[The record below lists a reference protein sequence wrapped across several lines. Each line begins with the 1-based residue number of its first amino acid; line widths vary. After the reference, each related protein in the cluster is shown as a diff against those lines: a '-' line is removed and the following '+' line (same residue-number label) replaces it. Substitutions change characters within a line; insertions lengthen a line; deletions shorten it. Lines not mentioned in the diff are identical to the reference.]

1 MANAK
6 PAPIVVERYL
16 LDTLMPDLVGHD
28 RSPSAFVVYLLLW
41 RHTHGAGEQRV
52 AMSLRAIAEAT
63 GLSKRGIQDALGV
76 LSRRKLISIARE
88 GITDVPEYTVL
99 RPWHRDSG
107 R

>member
-1 MANAK
+1 MVKKPNAAL
-6 PAPIVVERYL
+6 PVEPYL

-28 RSPSAFVVYLLLW
+28 RSPSAFVVYLMLW
-41 RHTHGAGEQRV
+41 RQTHGAGEKRV

-88 GITDVPEYTVL
+88 GITDIPEYTVL
-99 RPWHRDSG
+99 TPWRRG
-107 R
+107 